1 MAVQDLHSLD
11 ISTPLMRLFDGGR
24 AIPGAV
30 LSLVPETPQINIGD
44 NTVLTIAGRAKGQLL
59 HEGQAKGD
67 NGRKITPRP
76 FTTYKLVYSQRVT
89 DEFLRWTDAKQIDF
103 IGGLVNNW
111 LTKSMPRDLDTIVLH
126 GCDPFTGEV
135 DSELADYITKPGS
148 SILVPSTGDTA
159 AAIDADFATA
169 VSELGKGATDINGI
183 AITGDAAAKLATI
196 VENGKAKYTG
206 LGVFGLE
213 GNNLSGKRAASTPEV
228 GANNVKLV
236 MGDWS
241 QLLLGFAGQATWRVH
256 TAGDPD
262 NTGKDLAGYNQVLI
276 RLELHAGHRVL
287 DDKAFAYVGK
297 GSVTA

>member
-11 ISTPLMRLFDGGR
+11 ISETLTRLFSQGS

-30 LSLVPETPQINIGD
+30 LSLVPETPQINVGE
-44 NTVLTIAGRAKGQLL
+44 NNVLKLAGRAKGQLL
-59 HEGQAKGD
+59 HEGGKKGD
-67 NGRKITPRP
+67 NGRQIVKKP

-89 DEFLRWTDAKQIDF
+89 DEFLRWADSKQIDF
-103 IGGLVNNW
+103 IGGLVNDW
-111 LTKSMPRDLDTIVLH
+111 LTKSMPRDLDTVVLH
-126 GCDPFTGEV
+126 GMDPFTGDV
-135 DSELADYITKPGS
+135 DTDLSDYMTKSGS

-159 AAIDADFATA
+159 AAIDADFGTA
-169 VSELGKGATDINGI
+169 VSELAAQGTDINGI
-183 AITGDAAAKLATI
+183 AITADAAAKLATI
-196 VENGKAKYTG
+196 VENGRTKYTG
-206 LGVFGLE
+206 IGVFGLE
-213 GNNLSGKRAASTPEV
+213 GNNLSGKKAASTPEV

-241 QLLLGFAGQATWRVH
+241 NLLLGFAGQATWRVH

-262 NTGKDLAGYNQVLI
+262 NTGRDLAGYNEVLI
-276 RLELHAGHRVL
+276 RLELHAGSRIL